1 MKNHSAD
8 RLSTINMMLVVFIT
22 VIAWIATVPGLVI
35 VGLSAA
41 RPSVLLHADI
51 TSLSFF
57 ATGLGI
63 ILVAAFG
70 SLMFLKQFERI
81 STRWLALF
89 YGLSLMTSC
98 SLGVF
103 MANVDL

>member
-1 MKNHSAD
+1 
-8 RLSTINMMLVVFIT
+8 MLVVCIT
-22 VIAWIATVPGLVI
+22 MIAWIATIPALVI
-35 VGLSAA
+35 VGFSAA

-57 ATGLGI
+57 ATGLGT

-70 SLMFLKQFERI
+70 ALMFLKQFERI
-81 STRWLALF
+81 PTRLASF

-103 MANVDL
+103 MAKVDL